1 MTLPTSNISMSNV
14 DVELNLAATATLS
27 LNDSGPRTLAV
38 KPSVNSTIS
47 MLDLEGKASYKPTL
61 REYSQNT
68 GYSPGV
74 SYSITIPAGVT
85 SIAILMVGGGG
96 GGGSSNASSNKW
108 DGGGG
113 GGGGGV
119 VYVPSFPVGPG
130 QILKL
135 TFGAGGTGGINTAGL
150 SGGNSTIID
159 NNTTTYYIAPGGGG
173 GGGGDWNNPTV
184 ATANGRTG
192 NARSGL
198 PGGSG
203 GGATGTDYN
212 IQGAPGGVGFYTY
225 PGFTASIYGNSGG
238 SAMNNGFNGGGGGAG
253 TTTNN
258 TNTVSIAVNTGV
270 IPGSNPVVSPWSYTT
285 SSVPYTVL
293 VNNNLLNPWA
303 PVNNGGQTN
312 FKSYTGN
319 PPSDIS
325 LTALNGAGQGQ
336 NGYISGY
343 GTTGYIGL
351 GFSGAGGDGITIN
364 IGGTNVTMGAGGG
377 GGGSYEMGGSSVQTA
392 YCPAN
397 GGQGPGG
404 KGGGGAGGGGGSSYG
419 ASPGSGATGYGSGGG
434 GGGGRYPATIAAG
447 GSGSPGAIF
456 LYY

>member
-1 MTLPTSNISMSNV
+1 
-14 DVELNLAATATLS
+14 
-27 LNDSGPRTLAV
+27 
-38 KPSVNSTIS
+38 
-47 MLDLEGKASYKPTL
+47 
-61 REYSQNT
+61 
-68 GYSPGV
+68 
-74 SYSITIPAGVT
+74 
-85 SIAILMVGGGG
+85 
-96 GGGSSNASSNKW
+96 
-108 DGGGG
+108 
-113 GGGGGV
+113 
-119 VYVPSFPVGPG
+119 
-130 QILKL
+130 
-135 TFGAGGTGGINTAGL
+135 
-150 SGGNSTIID
+150 
-159 NNTTTYYIAPGGGG
+159 
-173 GGGGDWNNPTV
+173 
-184 ATANGRTG
+184 
-192 NARSGL
+192 
-198 PGGSG
+198 
-203 GGATGTDYN
+203 
-212 IQGAPGGVGFYTY
+212 
-225 PGFTASIYGNSGG
+225 
-238 SAMNNGFNGGGGGAG
+238 MNNGFNGGGGGAG